1 MPTVGACHE
10 VSLLSSMVVKRL
22 ALAKGLPLLYKCRV
36 SGLLLHWQ
44 KGLGSSLH
52 TCSDAFAC
60 LTTCCPGN
68 VHLIL
73 AYTPR
78 LSFTGSLGQ
87 VGVLLWD
94 TASST
99 ETTHESDL
107 CEYLVLMRYPQ
118 GCCGLCTDPPQMAQH
133 NFFISY
139 ILISCCCAKCT
150 HKPVIS
156 PTPRPPHQAIREI
169 LMQRIQR
176 GLDEHSVH
184 MHVSLI

>member
-10 VSLLSSMVVKRL
+10 VSLLSSMVVQRL
-22 ALAKGLPLLYKCRV
+22 ALAKGLPLLYICRV
-36 SGLLLHWQ
+36 SGLLVHWK

-52 TCSDAFAC
+52 TCSVAFAC

-68 VHLIL
+68 AHLIL

-99 ETTHESDL
+99 ENTHESDL

-118 GCCGLCTDPPQMAQH
+118 GCCGLCTDPTTDGATYMCIYIYIYIMLLCKMYPQASNITNPKTTPSGIQG
-133 NFFISY
+133 NSY
-139 ILISCCCAKCT
+139 AENPERS
-150 HKPVIS
+150 
-156 PTPRPPHQAIREI
+156 
-169 LMQRIQR
+169 
-176 GLDEHSVH
+176 
-184 MHVSLI
+184 